1 MQGLGLG
8 SGCEPSLGALPWG
21 QGCASPCPRGPDKEP
36 PSHSAKAGLHGGGDY
51 AGQGGRQRGRSDSG
65 QTPGSLGSVSLLMKS
80 FSVTVLSSA
89 TWNSHNRT
97 SCPVQL
103 PSVPQESLG
112 FCPTGKR
119 FSFQTE
125 PMVLTHSWATL
136 GTP

>member
-1 MQGLGLG
+1 MRSEGQEGREGNRRNVSRNCGNYLMQGLGLG

-80 FSVTVLSSA
+80 FSSVLSHLEQS
-89 TWNSHNRT
+89 
-97 SCPVQL
+97 
-103 PSVPQESLG
+103 
-112 FCPTGKR
+112 
-119 FSFQTE
+119 
-125 PMVLTHSWATL
+125 
-136 GTP
+136 